1 VAAVG
6 WVAIAGCQIS
16 DKQPSLTRGSNCA
29 ATEPEIACTEQGAIR
44 GTPQGDTLAFKDIP
58 YAKAPVGALRWR
70 PPEPPTS
77 WGGVRD
83 GSRFGEICPQLGAGN
98 AVVGDE
104 DCLTLNI
111 WRPREMA
118 AGQLLPVTVWLTGGG
133 NHSLSGQGTAFL
145 GGVNYNGEMLAP
157 TGVVFVSF
165 NIRLGVLGFLAHPAL
180 DGERP
185 ERVSGNYGSL
195 DQIAMLRWLRRN
207 VASFGG
213 DPNRIVLFGTSAG
226 GGNICAL
233 MSSPLARGLF
243 HEAVMQ
249 SSVPT
254 GCEIQTLADAE
265 RGTGKRVAAAAG
277 CDNAADVPA
286 CLRAKTV
293 AEIVSAV
300 PGTFGVFP
308 RIYGPNVDGYVFP
321 DPPLKIISRREHSA
335 MPVIIGNTTEETK
348 QFVDA
353 VGPITDFA
361 TYGSAIDKVF
371 GGGSRDRILATYPLS
386 SFPTPLRHEQR
397 LFNSPRMPSSLAR
410 VCVLPAR
417 CRSHKNH
424 PYIAIYSTMDSRTIH
439 S

>member
-1 VAAVG
+1 
-6 WVAIAGCQIS
+6 
-16 DKQPSLTRGSNCA
+16 
-29 ATEPEIACTEQGAIR
+29 
-44 GTPQGDTLAFKDIP
+44 
-58 YAKAPVGALRWR
+58 
-70 PPEPPTS
+70 
-77 WGGVRD
+77 
-83 GSRFGEICPQLGAGN
+83 
-98 AVVGDE
+98 
-104 DCLTLNI
+104 
-111 WRPREMA
+111 M
-118 AGQLLPVTVWLTGGG
+118 WLTGGG

-180 DGERP
+180 DVERV

-195 DQIAMLRWLRRN
+195 DQIAMLRWLRKN

-265 RGTGKRVAAAAG
+265 GGTGKRVAATVG

-321 DPPLKIISRREHSA
+321 DQPLKIISRREHSA

-371 GGGSRDRILATYPLS
+371 GGASRDRILATYPLS
-386 SFPTPLRHEQR
+386 SFPTPRAA
-397 LFNSPRMPSSLAR
+397 LFSPPRTLSSLAR
-410 VCVLPAR
+410 VCV
-417 CRSHKNH
+417 
-424 PYIAIYSTMDSRTIH
+424 
-439 S
+439 